1 MTSEA
6 VELIAPDEQLKRL
19 GYPEIEIPNLIF
31 EAYEVISLSHSIEIP
46 KLRGRLFF
54 FDEANLS
61 WCPQSGRVFRV
72 VGKEVKVDTPGQ
84 NQTRYILGSVE
95 YPTGEGLYEIYA
107 HKRHEEVQAHWQHLL
122 DMYPDDFLFVVRDNA
137 KAHTTADLDEFLL
150 ENKARLVLVPLPT
163 YSPHLNLIERL
174 WHYMRDNITR
184 SHFYETFTQL
194 CEALVKWLQTLPFER
209 FQLLMGVGFD
219 P

>member
-95 YPTGEGLYEIYA
+95 YPTAEGLYEIYA
-107 HKRHEEVQAHWQHLL
+107 HKRHEEVQAH
-122 DMYPDDFLFVVRDNA
+122 
-137 KAHTTADLDEFLL
+137 
-150 ENKARLVLVPLPT
+150 
-163 YSPHLNLIERL
+163 
-174 WHYMRDNITR
+174 
-184 SHFYETFTQL
+184 
-194 CEALVKWLQTLPFER
+194 
-209 FQLLMGVGFD
+209 
-219 P
+219 